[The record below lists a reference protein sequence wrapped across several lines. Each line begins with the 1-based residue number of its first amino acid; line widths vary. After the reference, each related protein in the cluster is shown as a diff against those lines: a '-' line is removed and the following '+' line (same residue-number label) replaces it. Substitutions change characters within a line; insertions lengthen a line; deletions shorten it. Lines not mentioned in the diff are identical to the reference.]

1 MDSRNSGND
10 QNSDNRSSEKRLYM
24 VVTPDVLS
32 RFIRLLSQGFLV
44 DARADWSINDL
55 LAQNLGVDEEY
66 IDRRIQTIFFNGR
79 AVDDIKSARI
89 SAASSLALS
98 AAMPGMVGS
107 TFRKAGVFAG
117 MRSQI
122 SHDSG
127 SLKHDDGNIRIT
139 IKLFNLVAKEL
150 GPGFLQQGVW
160 MKGKPLQDFISENVD
175 QLTKG
180 CISAKINGQD
190 IESTEI
196 SNIDFTSMMVQLQVE
211 TEPKSVK

>member
-1 MDSRNSGND
+1 MESRNSSKG
-10 QNSDNRSSEKRLYM
+10 QYSDNRSSERRLYM
-24 VVTPDVLS
+24 VVTPDVLA

-44 DARADWSINDL
+44 DARADCSINDL
-55 LAQNLGVDEEY
+55 LGQDLGVDEEY
-66 IDRRIQTIFFNGR
+66 IDRRIQTIFLNGR

-89 SAASSLALS
+89 SPESSLALS

-127 SLKHDDGNIRIT
+127 TSVDHDGKIKVT

-150 GPGFLQQGVW
+150 GPGFFQQGVRL
-160 MKGKPLQDFISENVD
+160 KGKPLQDFISENFD
-175 QLTKG
+175 FLKQG
-180 CISAKINGQD
+180 
-190 IESTEI
+190 
-196 SNIDFTSMMVQLQVE
+196 FTSVELDDQSIEPSQLLK
-211 TEPKSVK
+211 TELTNKFVFLQLKTK

>member
-1 MDSRNSGND
+1 MESRKSGKG
-10 QNSDNRSSEKRLYM
+10 QYSDNRSSERRLYM
-24 VVTPDVLS
+24 VVTPDVLV

-44 DARADWSINDL
+44 DARADCSINDL
-55 LAQNLGVDEEY
+55 LGQDLGVDEEY
-66 IDRRIQTIFFNGR
+66 IDRRIQTIFLNGR

-89 SAASSLALS
+89 SPESSLALS

-127 SLKHDDGNIRIT
+127 TSVDHDGKIKVT

-150 GPGFLQQGVW
+150 GPGFLQRGVRL
-160 MKGKPLQDFISENVD
+160 KGKPLQDFISENFDFLKQGFRSVELDD
-175 QLTKG
+175 QSIEPSQLLKTELTNKFVFL
-180 CISAKINGQD
+180 K
-190 IESTEI
+190 
-196 SNIDFTSMMVQLQVE
+196 LQ
-211 TEPKSVK
+211 TK

>member
-1 MDSRNSGND
+1 MESRKSGKG
-10 QNSDNRSSEKRLYM
+10 QYSDNRSSERRLYM
-24 VVTPDVLS
+24 VVTPDVLA

-44 DARADWSINDL
+44 DARADCSINDL
-55 LAQNLGVDEEY
+55 LGQDLGVDEEY
-66 IDRRIQTIFFNGR
+66 IDRRIQTIFLNGR

-89 SAASSLALS
+89 SPESSLALS

-127 SLKHDDGNIRIT
+127 TSVDHDGKIKVT

-150 GPGFLQQGVW
+150 GPGFLQRGVRL
-160 MKGKPLQDFISENVD
+160 KGKPLQDFISENFDFLKQGFRSVELDD
-175 QLTKG
+175 QSIEPSQLLKTELTNKFVFL
-180 CISAKINGQD
+180 K
-190 IESTEI
+190 
-196 SNIDFTSMMVQLQVE
+196 LQ
-211 TEPKSVK
+211 TK

>member
-1 MDSRNSGND
+1 MDSRNSGNG

-44 DARADWSINDL
+44 DARSDWSINDL
-55 LAQNLGVDEEY
+55 LAQDLGVDEEY
-66 IDRRIQTIFFNGR
+66 IDRRIQTIFLCGR

-89 SAASSLALS
+89 LPGSSLALS

-127 SLKHDDGNIRIT
+127 SLKHHDGNIRIT

-150 GPGFLQQGVW
+150 GPGFLQRGVW
-160 MKGKPLQDFISENVD
+160 LKGKPLQDFISENFD
-175 QLTKG
+175 FLKQG
-180 CISAKINGQD
+180 
-190 IESTEI
+190 
-196 SNIDFTSMMVQLQVE
+196 FTSVELDDQKIEPSQLLKTGFTNKFVFLQLK
-211 TEPKSVK
+211 TK